1 MSLSSDLVSQFAK
14 IVQPEKKEQTE
25 TTVYGTVVVYEG
37 ATYVKLDGS
46 DLMTPIETTTD
57 VKSGERVTVMVKN
70 HTAIVTGNLSSPAA
84 RTGDVKELGNK
95 ISEFEIVIADKV
107 SVEQLEAEIARID
120 TLVAENVTIKERLT
134 ATEAS
139 IGSLEADNVV
149 IHEKLT
155 AHDASIENLE
165 AKKID
170 AEVVEATYATIENLE
185 ATNATVNNL
194 EATYG
199 EFKDLATDKFTAI
212 EADIDSLEVNK
223 LSAEQ
228 ADLKYANIEFTNI
241 GKAAIENFYA
251 KSGIIKD
258 LVVGDTT
265 VTGKL
270 VGITIVGDLIEGGT
284 IKADKLVVLGSDGL
298 YYKLNTDGVSVS
310 AEQTEYNSLNG
321 SIITAKTITAEKIN
335 VHDLVAFDATI
346 GGFHISDD
354 SIYSGVKSSADNT
367 TRGIFLGK
375 AGELNVGDETN
386 YLKYYRELIESTIH
400 EVSKQTFT
408 YKGEWD
414 STMRYSINDTVLFSN
429 AYYVALEDI
438 LPDAIADIGKADES
452 VVARTSSF
460 SPEVDERWTLLTGE
474 VYDGDIY
481 TKEQT
486 ILDTAPT
493 GGIDLGVNTTTGEP
507 VYSYTESGIAKYY
520 CIVNIYKY
528 KLAISAESMI
538 FSATGKTVDDTIGDV
553 QTSFS
558 KQTADIISACNDA
571 ISEALKGYVENGDY
585 TQFRETVNAQLAIL
599 SDRITMN
606 FNTTVE
612 EIDSLTG
619 DVENR
624 FTTLSKYINF
634 SQDGIEIGSGES
646 TLKLTIDNDR
656 ICFEQDGKVKGW
668 WDGSDFHTGNIMVE
682 VSERAQFGNF
692 AFIPRSDGSLMFLKV
707 NNSTDEGVSG

>member
-25 TTVYGTVVVYEG
+25 ATVYGTVVVYEG

-70 HTAIVTGNLSSPAA
+70 HTATITGNLSSPAA
-84 RTGDVKELGNK
+84 RTGDVKDLGNK
-95 ISEFEIVIADKV
+95 ISEFEIIIADKV

-139 IGSLEADNVV
+139 VGSLEADNVV
-149 IHEKLT
+149 IKEKLT

-346 GGFHISDD
+346 GGFIISD
-354 SIYSGVKSSADNT
+354 SAIYSGAKSSASNT

-375 AGELNVGDETN
+375 NGELNVGDETN
-386 YLKYYRELIESTIH
+386 YLKYYREITDETVYQVTKKTL
-400 EVSKQTFT
+400 TF
-408 YKGEWD
+408 KGEWD
-414 STMRYSINDTVLFSN
+414 SATVYTVDDVVTFDGGYYIATGDATGMIPDTDPGWEPL
-429 AYYVALEDI
+429 
-438 LPDAIADIGKADES
+438 
-452 VVARTSSF
+452 SSG
-460 SPEVDERWTLLTGE
+460 P
-474 VYDGDIY
+474 YDGDVY
-481 TKEQT
+481 TKTSTVISEE
-486 ILDTAPT
+486 PT
-493 GGIDLGVNTTTGEP
+493 GGTALGVPTITGEE
-507 VYSYTESGIAKYY
+507 VYSYVDGGTTKYY
-520 CIVNIYKY
+520 CKSGTAKY

-538 FSATGKTVDDTIGDV
+538 FSATGKTIDDTIGDV
-553 QTSFS
+553 QTSFG

-668 WDGSDFHTGNIMVE
+668 WDGLDFHTGNIMVE

-707 NNSTDEGVSG
+707 NNSTDEGASG

>member
-1 MSLSSDLVSQFAK
+1 MALSNELISQFAK
-14 IVQPEKKEQTE
+14 VMAGDKKKSSE
-25 TTVYGTVVVYEG
+25 TTVYGTVVTDG
-37 ATYVKLDGS
+37 NGNKYVKLDGS
-46 DLMTPIETTTD
+46 DQLTPLTD
-57 VKSGERVTVMVKN
+57 NERPSADLTLATANDGERVSVLIKDHSAT
-70 HTAIVTGNLSSPAA
+70 ITGNLSSPAV
-84 RTGDVKELGNK
+84 RTGDFKDLDDKVTEIKQ
-95 ISEFEIVIADKV
+95 FDIVIA
-107 SVEQLEAEIARID
+107 EQVQANYGYIKKLEAD
-120 TLVAENVTIKERLT
+120 K
-134 ATEAS
+134 AS
-139 IGSLEADNVV
+139 IGELEAAKAEIGELIAD
-149 IHEKLT
+149 K
-155 AHDASIENLE
+155 ASIGELNAVKASVEDLE
-165 AKKID
+165 AKKLNAD
-170 AEVVEATYATIENLE
+170 VAEITYATIENLN
-185 ATNATVNNL
+185 ATNAKIDNL
-194 EATYG
+194 DA
-199 EFKDLATDKFTAI
+199 EFVSTEELKAVKASIDDLDVK
-212 EADIDSLEVNK
+212 K
-223 LSAEQ
+223 LDVEQ
-228 ADLKYANIEFTNI
+228 AKLKYANIDFANI
-241 GKAAIENFYA
+241 TKAAIENFYA

-321 SIITAKTITAEKIN
+321 SIITAHTITAEKVN

-346 GGFHISDD
+346 GGFHISDHAV
-354 SIYSGVKSSADNT
+354 YSGVKSSVDNT
-367 TRGIFLGK
+367 TRGIYLGD

-386 YLKYYRELIESTIH
+386 YLKYYREIVDAAIYQVTKKTL
-400 EVSKQTFT
+400 TF
-408 YKGEWD
+408 KGEWD
-414 STMRYSINDTVLFSN
+414 SATNCTIDDVVTFDGS
-429 AYYVALEDI
+429 YYIATSDATGMIPDI
-438 LPDAIADIGKADES
+438 DPGWEPL
-452 VVARTSSF
+452 SSG
-460 SPEVDERWTLLTGE
+460 P
-474 VYDGDIY
+474 YDGDVY
-481 TKEQT
+481 TKTSTVISEE
-486 ILDTAPT
+486 PT
-493 GGIDLGVNTTTGEP
+493 GGVALGVSTTTGEE
-507 VYSYTESGIAKYY
+507 VYSYIDGGTTKYY
-520 CIVNIYKY
+520 CKSWTVTY
-528 KLAISAESMI
+528 KLAISADSMI

-558 KQTADIISACNDA
+558 KQTADVISACNDA
-571 ISEALKGYVENGDY
+571 ISEALEGYVENGDY
-585 TQFRETVNAQLAIL
+585 TKFRETVNAQLAIL

-634 SQDGIEIGSGES
+634 SKDGIAIGSGES

-707 NNSTDEGVSG
+707 NNSTD

>member
-354 SIYSGVKSSADNT
+354 SIYSGVKSSSDNT

-375 AGELNVGDETN
+375 YGELNVGDETN
-386 YLKYYRELIESTIH
+386 YLKYYREITDTTIYQ
-400 EVSKQTFT
+400 VTKKTLTF
-408 YKGEWD
+408 KGEWD
-414 STMRYSINDTVLFSN
+414 SATIYMVDDVVTFNGSYYIATGDATGMIPDTDPGWEPL
-429 AYYVALEDI
+429 
-438 LPDAIADIGKADES
+438 
-452 VVARTSSF
+452 SSG
-460 SPEVDERWTLLTGE
+460 P
-474 VYDGDIY
+474 YDGDVY
-481 TKEQT
+481 TKTSTVISEE
-486 ILDTAPT
+486 PT
-493 GGIDLGVNTTTGEP
+493 GGTALGAPTTTGEE
-507 VYSYTESGIAKYY
+507 VYSYVDESVTKYY
-520 CIVNIYKY
+520 CKSGTAKY

-707 NNSTDEGVSG
+707 NNSTDEGASG

>member
-1 MSLSSDLVSQFAK
+1 MSLSNDLVSQFAK
-14 IVQPEKKEQTE
+14 MVQPPKKEPTE

-37 ATYVKLDGS
+37 TTYVKLDGS
-46 DLMTPIETTTD
+46 ELMTPIETTTD
-57 VKSGERVTVMVKN
+57 IQSGERVTVMVKN
-70 HTAIVTGNLSSPAA
+70 HTATVTGNLSSPAA
-84 RTGDVKELGNK
+84 RTGDVKDLGNK
-95 ISEFEIVIADKV
+95 ISEFEIIIADKV

-139 IGSLEADNVV
+139 IDSLEADNVV
-149 IHEKLT
+149 INEKLT

-165 AKKID
+165 ATKID
-170 AEVVEATYATIENLE
+170 AEVVESTYATIENLE
-185 ATNATVNNL
+185 ATNAQINNL

-199 EFKDLATDKFTAI
+199 DFQNLATDKLEAHDAAI
-212 EADIDSLEVNK
+212 ENLEVTK

-258 LVVGDTT
+258 LIVGDTT

-321 SIITAKTITAEKIN
+321 SIITAHTITAEKVN

-367 TRGIFLGK
+367 TRGIFLGN

-386 YLKYYRELIESTIH
+386 YLKYYREVIESGIYQVT
-400 EVSKQTFT
+400 ERSFN
-408 YKGEWD
+408 YRGEWESSAIYATD
-414 STMRYSINDTVLFSN
+414 DTVLFGG
-429 AYYVALEDI
+429 AYYVATQDNTGMI
-438 LPDAIADIGKADES
+438 PDTDDGWE
-452 VVARTSSF
+452 
-460 SPEVDERWTLLTGE
+460 LLTDGAYNGD
-474 VYDGDIY
+474 VYIK
-481 TKEQT
+481 TQT
-486 ILDTAPT
+486 TMSSEPSGGTA
-493 GGIDLGVNTTTGEP
+493 LGVSTTTGEE
-507 VYSYTESGIAKYY
+507 VYSYTDGGTTKYY
-520 CIVNIYKY
+520 CKVNTYKY
-528 KLAISAESMI
+528 KLAIAAESMI

-558 KQTADIISACNDA
+558 QQNAETIAACNEA
-571 ISEALKGYVENGDY
+571 IGNALEGYVENGDY
-585 TQFRETVNAQLAIL
+585 TEFKETVQAQLAL
-599 SDRITMN
+599 MSDRITMN
-606 FNTTVE
+606 FNTTIE
-612 EIDSLTG
+612 EITSVDGEVNSK
-619 DVENR
+619 
-624 FTTLSKYINF
+624 FTELYKYINF
-634 SQDGIEIGSGES
+634 SQDGIEIGADENA
-646 TLKLTIDNDR
+646 LKLVLDNDM
-656 ICFEQDGKVKGW
+656 IQFVQNGVVKGW
-668 WDGSDFHTGNIMVE
+668 WDGNDFHTGNIMVD

-707 NNSTDEGVSG
+707 NDT

>member
-70 HTAIVTGNLSSPAA
+70 HTATITGNLSSPAA
-84 RTGDVKELGNK
+84 RTVDVKELGNK

-134 ATEAS
+134 ATEAN

-149 IHEKLT
+149 IKEKLT

-375 AGELNVGDETN
+375 YGELNVGDETN
-386 YLKYYRELIESTIH
+386 YLKYYREITDTTIYQ
-400 EVSKQTFT
+400 VTKKTLTF
-408 YKGEWD
+408 KGEWD
-414 STMRYSINDTVLFSN
+414 SSTIYMVDDVVTFNGSYYIATGDATGMIPDTDPGWEPL
-429 AYYVALEDI
+429 
-438 LPDAIADIGKADES
+438 
-452 VVARTSSF
+452 SSG
-460 SPEVDERWTLLTGE
+460 P
-474 VYDGDIY
+474 YDGDVY
-481 TKEQT
+481 TKTSTVISEE
-486 ILDTAPT
+486 PT
-493 GGIDLGVNTTTGEP
+493 GGTALGVPTTTGEE
-507 VYSYTESGIAKYY
+507 VYSYVDGIVTKYY
-520 CIVNIYKY
+520 CKSGTAKY

-606 FNTTVE
+606 FNTTIE

-707 NNSTDEGVSG
+707 NNSTDEGASG

>member
-367 TRGIFLGK
+367 TRGIFLGDN
-375 AGELNVGDETN
+375 GELNVGDETN
-386 YLKYYRELIESTIH
+386 YLKYYREITDATIYQ
-400 EVSKQTFT
+400 VTKKTLTF
-408 YKGEWD
+408 KGEWD
-414 STMRYSINDTVLFSN
+414 SATIYTVDDVVTFNGSYYIATGDATGMIPDTDPGWEPL
-429 AYYVALEDI
+429 
-438 LPDAIADIGKADES
+438 
-452 VVARTSSF
+452 SSG
-460 SPEVDERWTLLTGE
+460 P
-474 VYDGDIY
+474 YDGDVY
-481 TKEQT
+481 TKTSTVISEE
-486 ILDTAPT
+486 PT
-493 GGIDLGVNTTTGEP
+493 GGTALGVPTTTGEE
-507 VYSYTESGIAKYY
+507 VYSYVDGSVTKYY
-520 CIVNIYKY
+520 CKSGTVKY

-707 NNSTDEGVSG
+707 NNSTDEGASG